1 MRGRRMLGKSIWIRA
16 AGACVVAGC
25 AGLVWMAAA
34 GVDSRPSLLVMS
46 IAPAALPADGVSRA
60 TLILRDAAGRWLHA
74 GRVSLDVVSGNH
86 SARVVSMREEDGRIA
101 AEIEAGVVPGTA
113 VVEARGEGMLP
124 ARAELTTRLDPSDR
138 AGDGTPDFL
147 RFDSPA
153 DRDAFRRW
161 FTFVAEAQAF
171 AEPAALPREIV
182 DCAALAR
189 FAYREALRPH
199 DAGWAEPLHLA
210 AIPAI
215 PAVEKYAYPFTPL
228 GAGLFRVRPGPFFA
242 SDLKDG
248 AFAEFA
254 DAKTLSRYNAFFVTR
269 NVERALPGDLLFY
282 RQQAESEPYH
292 TMVFLGTSQFQQGQF
307 EPGGESWVV
316 YDTGP
321 ISYAGSTGPRRGG
334 PGEIRRVTLED
345 LRRHPEPRWR
355 PVAGNPYF
363 LGLYRWNILRG
374 AE

>member
-1 MRGRRMLGKSIWIRA
+1 MA
-16 AGACVVAGC
+16 
-25 AGLVWMAAA
+25 LVWKAAA
-34 GVDSRPSLLVMS
+34 GTVSEPSSLLMK
-46 IAPAALPADGVSRA
+46 IAPTSLPADGVSRA
-60 TLILRDAAGRWLHA
+60 TVILREAAGRRLRV
-74 GRVSLDVVSGNH
+74 GRVSLDVISGNH
-86 SARVVSMREEDGRIA
+86 AARVVSMREEDGRLT
-101 AEIEAGVVPGTA
+101 AEIQAGVVPGTF

-124 ARAELTTRLDPSDR
+124 ARVEITTRLDPADR

-147 RFDSPA
+147 RLDSPA

-161 FTFVAEAQAF
+161 FAFIAEAQAF

-199 DAGWAEPLHLA
+199 EAGWAESLRLA
-210 AIPAI
+210 AVPAI
-215 PAVEKYAYPFTPL
+215 PVVEKYAYPFTPL
-228 GAGLFRVRPGPFFA
+228 GAGLFRVRLGQFLA
-242 SDLKDG
+242 SDLEDG

-254 DAKTLSRYNAFFVTR
+254 DAKTLSRYNAYFVTR
-269 NVERALPGDLLFY
+269 NAERALPGDLLFY
-282 RQQAESEPYH
+282 RQHAESEPYH
-292 TMVFLGTSQFQQGQF
+292 TMIFLGASQFEEGQSG
-307 EPGGESWVV
+307 PGKGDWVV

-321 ISYAGSTGPRRGG
+321 ISYAGPTGPGRGG

-355 PVAGNPYF
+355 PLAGNPYF
-363 LGLYRWNILRG
+363 LGVYRWNILRG

>member
-1 MRGRRMLGKSIWIRA
+1 MKTE
-16 AGACVVAGC
+16 
-25 AGLVWMAAA
+25 
-34 GVDSRPSLLVMS
+34 PST
-46 IAPAALPADGVSRA
+46 LPADGESRA
-60 TLILRDAAGRWLHA
+60 TVILRGAAGRQLRA
-74 GRVSLDVVSGNH
+74 GRVAFEVVSGNQ
-86 SARVVSMREEDGRIA
+86 SAHVVSMREEDGRIA
-101 AEIEAGVVPGTA
+101 AGIEAGVMPGTA

-124 ARAELTTRLDPSDR
+124 ARAELTTHLDPADR

-147 RFDSPA
+147 RLDSPA

-161 FTFVAEAQAF
+161 LTFVAEAQAF
-171 AEPAALPREIV
+171 AEPAALPGEIV

-199 DAGWAEPLHLA
+199 DARWAEPLHLA

-215 PAVEKYAYPFTPL
+215 PAVEKYVYPFTPL
-228 GAGLFRVRPGPFFA
+228 GAGLFRVRPGVFLP

-248 AFAEFA
+248 TFAEFA

-269 NVERALPGDLLFY
+269 NAERALPGDLFFY

-292 TMVFLGTSQFQQGQF
+292 TMIFLGTSQFEQGQLQ
-307 EPGGESWVV
+307 PGGENWVV

-321 ISYAGSTGPRRGG
+321 IRQAGREGPRRGG
-334 PGEIRRVTLED
+334 PGEIRRVKLED
-345 LRRHPEPRWR
+345 LLRHPEPRWR

-363 LGLYRWNILRG
+363 LGVYRWNILRG